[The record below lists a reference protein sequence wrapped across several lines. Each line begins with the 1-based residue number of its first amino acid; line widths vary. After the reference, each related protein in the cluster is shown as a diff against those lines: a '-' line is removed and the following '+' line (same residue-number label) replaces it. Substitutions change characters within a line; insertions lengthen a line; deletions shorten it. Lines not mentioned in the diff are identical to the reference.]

1 MLQHC
6 KALPSKGCIAVA
18 VAASNGSQ
26 IGVHETALQRKERGT
41 TPKEKWKTKEIVH
54 HCIQSV
60 MGEGEIKVKERN
72 STNSIWQTGNCS
84 KLTENCGCQQTNTG
98 QCEHL
103 TIQLHF
109 SINNTATFQTQLWF
123 VCSPSFPP
131 LLYVFTLFFLL
142 LFSNDQITGCNWL
155 QINKK
160 GVWKALSLPV
170 QFYDSSTTTAT
181 SVTIIIIS

>member
-109 SINNTATFQTQLWF
+109 NSNTDTSQTQLWF
-123 VCSPSFPP
+123 VFFPFFR
-131 LLYVFTLFFLL
+131 LYFMCLHFFSYC
-142 LFSNDQITGCNWL
+142 FFPTIKL
-155 QINKK
+155 QAVIDCKSIKK
-160 GVWKALSLPV
+160 EYEKALSLSV
-170 QFYDSSTTTAT
+170 QFYDSSTTTAV
-181 SVTIIIIS
+181 SVTIIIIA